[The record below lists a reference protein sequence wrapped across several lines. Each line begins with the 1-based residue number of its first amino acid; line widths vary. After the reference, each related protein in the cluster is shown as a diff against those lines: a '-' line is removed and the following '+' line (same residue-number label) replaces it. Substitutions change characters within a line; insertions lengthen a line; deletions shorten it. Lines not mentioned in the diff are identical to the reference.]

1 MDSGLTTSV
10 VMIRRSGRI
19 TVGGVRTQHGG
30 APRRKDIGWYLGV
43 WAAQKTPRELK
54 GKIMSFQIGPDRKE
68 IHITS
73 QLVSGPIARG
83 KIF

>member
-1 MDSGLTTSV
+1 M
-10 VMIRRSGRI
+10 
-19 TVGGVRTQHGG
+19 GGVRTEHGG
-30 APRRKDIGWYLGV
+30 ARAPRRKDIWWYLGV
-43 WAAQKTPRELK
+43 WAAQKTPGELK

-83 KIF
+83 GGIFKRESC

>member
-1 MDSGLTTSV
+1 MEERE
-10 VMIRRSGRI
+10 RRAERTYGGIWGFGR
-19 TVGGVRTQHGG
+19 
-30 APRRKDIGWYLGV
+30 L
-43 WAAQKTPRELK
+43 KTPGELK

-83 KIF
+83 GKFLNENLVE